1 MSQEKRK
8 SGSQSGKRGPYK
20 PRAVQTAYTKR
31 VRLPVAL
38 CDEIERRGG
47 LKEVLILA
55 LQIGA
60 PQAAEKN

>member
-1 MSQEKRK
+1 
-8 SGSQSGKRGPYK
+8 
-20 PRAVQTAYTKR
+20 VQTAYTKR

-47 LKEVLILA
+47 LKEVLRLA